1 MSPLRWALT
10 AVNLLVWPALI
21 LWLGGD
27 PRWIEGCIFSL
38 WFVGLCGTTVVW
50 LARKDPELLAERFRK
65 PGTGGQSRR
74 DQAIVYL
81 IGIGFVAWTIL
92 LGLDGRRFRWT
103 PRLPVA
109 AEVLGA
115 AMLAGAAFFIFRA
128 FADNTFTSPLARIQ
142 KERGH
147 RVVST
152 GVYGMV
158 RHPMYLGAILMF
170 AGGALLCGSLA
181 ALAAAAG
188 LAGALAVRIGVEEA
202 LLVAELEGYAE
213 YRKRVRWRLVP
224 HVW

>member
-1 MSPLRWALT
+1 MSALRWAST
-10 AVNLLVWPALI
+10 AINVLLWPALL

-27 PRWIEGCIFSL
+27 PGWTEGWIFGV
-38 WFVGLCGTTVVW
+38 WFVGFCTATVAW
-50 LARKDPELLAERFRK
+50 LALKDPALLAERFRK
-65 PGTGGQSRR
+65 PGSGGQSRR
-74 DQAIVYL
+74 DQIIVYL
-81 IGIGFVAWTIL
+81 IGIVFVAWTVL

-103 PRLPVA
+103 PRLPLG

-115 AMLAGAAFFIFRA
+115 LMLAGAAFFIFRA

-142 KERGH
+142 TERGH

-170 AGGALLCGSLA
+170 AGGALLCNALA
-181 ALAAAAG
+181 ALAAAAA
-188 LAGALAVRIGVEEA
+188 LAGVIAVRIGGEEA
-202 LLVAELEGYAE
+202 LLVAELEGYEE
-213 YRKRVRWRLVP
+213 YRTRVRWRLVP

>member
-1 MSPLRWALT
+1 MSALRWALT
-10 AVNLLVWPALI
+10 TLNLLVWPALV

-27 PRWIEGCIFSL
+27 PRWTEGWIFSA
-38 WFVGLCGTTVVW
+38 WFVGLCGFTVVW
-50 LARKDPELLAERFRK
+50 LARKDPALLAERFRK

-74 DQAIVYL
+74 DQIIVYL
-81 IGIGFVAWTIL
+81 IGLGFAAWTVF
-92 LGLDGRRFRWT
+92 LGLDGRRFRFT
-103 PRLPVA
+103 PRLPLA

-115 AMLAGAAFFIFRA
+115 AMLAGAAFFIFRS

-170 AGGALLCGSLA
+170 AGGALLCNALA
-181 ALAAAAG
+181 ALAVAAA
-188 LAGALAVRIGVEEA
+188 LAGVVAVRIGGEEA
-202 LLVAELEGYAE
+202 LLVAELEGYVE
-213 YRKRVRWRLVP
+213 YRTRVRWRLVP